1 MRGRG
6 SGNSARRGRGGG
18 PSVAQHVHQNPFTF
32 SSNPKHLSPRTGTA
46 QSSAKSTFR
55 WRGFLGPHAADD
67 AKGEGEGGEAARTS
81 SPLPDPQEFDPF
93 AGGVDVAAAEA
104 AAAEK
109 YKQEVAKGVA
119 ARLRVLKRSAA
130 WAGCGVSRK
139 SGARSGTTKS
149 QRRPAAA
156 AAAAAAEK
164 AAAEKAA
171 AEKAAAGKAAAEKAA
186 ASAEGGGA
194 AAAADGAGGGAGDGA
209 KEGGV
214 TAVSAAASKEDAASS
229 SSAPS
234 SAPAAT
240 ASPTTDA
247 PAEPGTDE
255 HLLPL
260 YKSLTEDI
268 EDFAA
273 HTRYAVTLEKQ
284 RITQEIARLKV
295 IVRGLWRHAGVESF
309 GSYATGLWLPSSD
322 VDLVVVDAGPV
333 GRLGDSVAYLSCLQL
348 LTIAL
353 KQEQVE
359 GNSLGGK
366 GGNQAGEGGGG
377 GGKGGGGG
385 GCWLES
391 VTVLESAR
399 IPVIKIVTAGGTP
412 IDLTIESP
420 VTTCGSSPFRW
431 KNAITAAMRPVP
443 VRFTT
448 TSPHCGLI
456 VRDLFISV
464 LAVLPELRPLVMI
477 LRQFLREHGL
487 NDAYHGGVSSH
498 TLMLLALHFVQLIR
512 SSGTKKAKRFA
523 AKGNMSNAAPEEGSS
538 DDSEDDEGLSAGGKG
553 AQKAASAA
561 KKKKK
566 KDAEAAQG
574 AAAAA
579 QRKAALA
586 SDIASDTLM
595 DVATA
600 LQHIGGGDSELRNR
614 FGDDAAATVA
624 QSLLKKCVEERR
636 AERVHKVS
644 KKGGEWLSQFKHPEG
659 YLGMLLYKF
668 LHFFGTTFDFSNTGI
683 SVHGGGFLF
692 RLPKRNNHFSS
703 TDKLVVDDPVFP
715 GHNVAGPTYR
725 LELVL
730 DTFVDACSAL
740 RRFRPTEFHP
750 TPLCCL
756 LAPAGHGADGAK
768 AASGKGTR
776 KDRRK
781 IKSKS
786 PTTLAS

>member
-1 MRGRG
+1 
-6 SGNSARRGRGGG
+6 
-18 PSVAQHVHQNPFTF
+18 VAQHVHQNPFTF
-32 SSNPKHLSPRTGTA
+32 SSNPKHLSPRTATA
-46 QSSAKSTFR
+46 QSLAKSSFH
-55 WRGFLGPHAADD
+55 WRGFLGPHAADE
-67 AKGEGEGGEAARTS
+67 AEGAGEGGEAARTS

-93 AGGVDVAAAEA
+93 AGGVDVGAAEA

-156 AAAAAAEK
+156 AAAAEK
-164 AAAEKAA
+164 AAS
-171 AEKAAAGKAAAEKAA
+171 EKAAAGKAAAEKAP
-186 ASAEGGGA
+186 ASAESGGA
-194 AAAADGAGGGAGDGA
+194 EAAADGAGGGAGDGA
-209 KEGGV
+209 KEGGA
-214 TAVSAAASKEDAASS
+214 TAVSAAASKGDAASS
-229 SSAPS
+229 SAS
-234 SAPAAT
+234 SAPAAAT
-240 ASPTTDA
+240 GPTDA
-247 PAEPGTDE
+247 PAEQGTDD
-255 HLLPL
+255 HLLSL

-273 HTRYAVTLEKQ
+273 HTRYEVTLEKQ
-284 RITQEIARLKV
+284 RITLEIARLKV

-348 LTIAL
+348 LTVAL
-353 KQEQVE
+353 NQEQVE
-359 GNSLGGK
+359 GNSLDGKGGK
-366 GGNQAGEGGGG
+366 GGGNQAGEGCGD

-464 LAVLPELRPLVMI
+464 LAVLPELRPLVLV

-523 AKGNMSNAAPEEGSS
+523 AKGNMSNAAPEEEDSS
-538 DDSEDDEGLSAGGKG
+538 DDGEDGEGSAGGKG

-566 KDAEAAQG
+566 DAAAAQG

-579 QRKAALA
+579 AQKKAALA

-636 AERVHKVS
+636 AERVHKDT
-644 KKGGEWLSQFKHPEG
+644 KKGGEWLSQFEHPEG
-659 YLGMLLYKF
+659 YLGMLLYRF
-668 LHFFGTTFDFSNTGI
+668 LHFFGSTFDFSNTGI

-692 RLPKRNNHFSS
+692 RLPKRNNHFAS

-756 LAPAGHGADGAK
+756 LSPAGHGADGLGGAK
-768 AASGKGTR
+768 AAAGKGRDTR
-776 KDRRK
+776 AKSRK
-781 IKSKS
+781 TKLKSKS
-786 PTTLAS
+786 PTKLAS